1 MAVHT
6 HGVTR
11 AGGWKLSLHLYLLN
25 HFYIIGLASLYA
37 AVAPDILLVSCIQS
51 LASAFTFHLYS
62 WPYSVSVSSGV
73 RYWGTVLFVRSCDRE
88 LNCALNDIA

>member
-25 HFYIIGLASLYA
+25 HLYIIGLASLHA
-37 AVAPDILLVSCIQS
+37 AIAPDIVLVSCLQS
-51 LASAFTFHLYS
+51 LTSSSNLYS
-62 WPYSVSVSSGV
+62 WPYSVSVLSEVKLGNS
-73 RYWGTVLFVRSCDRE
+73 LIC
-88 LNCALNDIA
+88 